1 MPPPATLTPPRR
13 YGRVNWL
20 GLWSHYRRGI
30 HRFLDFAWE
39 SLGGPCV
46 FTLMFLAVF
55 VVAFGAE
62 REVAPGVTYTS
73 FIAPGLVM
81 FSLCYTAFEM
91 AGFSVLDDKNNR
103 TIEDLLAAPLTALE
117 VMAGYVLSAM
127 ACAMMSGAL
136 VGLVVAVFVG
146 LPVQAP
152 LTILGFAL
160 LGTLLFAL
168 LGTLVGLWADK
179 WDHYSFADSFL
190 ILPLGLLSGTFFPIV
205 SLPELG
211 QALIAF
217 NPVFYVIDGF
227 RGAFIGYAETTA
239 WQGFLLV
246 GLLDLLLAG
255 LVWRLFARGYKI
267 KA

>member
-30 HRFLDFAWE
+30 RRFLDFAWE

-46 FTLMFLAVF
+46 FTLLFLAVF
-55 VVAFGAE
+55 AVAFGAE
-62 REVAPGVTYTS
+62 REIAAGITYTS

-81 FSLCYTAFEM
+81 FSLCYTAFET

-103 TIEDLLAAPLTALE
+103 TIEDLLAAPLSPLE
-117 VMAGYVLSAM
+117 VMAGYVFSAM
-127 ACAMMSGAL
+127 ASAMMSGTL
-136 VGLVVAVFVG
+136 VGLVVALFVG
-146 LPVQAP
+146 LLMLAP
-152 LTILGFAL
+152 LQVLGFAI

-179 WDHYSFADSFL
+179 WEHYSFADSFL
-190 ILPLGLLSGTFFPIV
+190 VLPLGLLSGTFFPIA

-211 QALIAF
+211 QTAIAI

-227 RGAFIGYAETTA
+227 RGAFIGYAETVA

-246 GLLDLLLAG
+246 ALLDLLLAG